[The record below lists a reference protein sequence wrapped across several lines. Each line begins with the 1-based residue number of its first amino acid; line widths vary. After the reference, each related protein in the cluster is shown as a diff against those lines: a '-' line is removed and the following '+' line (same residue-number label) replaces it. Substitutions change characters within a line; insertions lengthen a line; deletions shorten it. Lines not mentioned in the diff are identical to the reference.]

1 MPVTDVL
8 CFHALSRYANLVQEL
23 QRVDMSA
30 LPAEERLPFFLNLH
44 NAMAI
49 HAVIRVGQP
58 GAVDR
63 RPFFSD
69 FQYVVGGQPYSLA
82 VIRNGILRANRRQPY
97 TLAKPFGSNDRRLE
111 VRLLAGSSTVLGS
124 AVSRR
129 ATSDLGEIFKS
140 CSWRRGEPTRWCT
153 SRFATRR
160 GRARSCSSTRRRA
173 WSRSSG
179 TRPGSSS
186 STAA

>member
-1 MPVTDVL
+1 MLNAND
-8 CFHALSRYANLVQEL
+8 LSFRCVRYANLVQEL
-23 QRVDMSA
+23 QRADMTA

-69 FQYVVGGQPYSLA
+69 FQYIVGGHPYSLA
-82 VIRNGILRANRRQPY
+82 AIRNGILRANRRQPC

-111 VRLLAGSSTVLGS
+111 VRL
-124 AVSRR
+124 R
-129 ATSDLGEIFKS
+129 ALQFS
-140 CSWRRGEPTRWCT
+140 C
-153 SRFATRR
+153 
-160 GRARSCSSTRRRA
+160 RRRCNSA
-173 WSRSSG
+173 IL
-179 TRPGSSS
+179 P
-186 STAA
+186 